1 MMTIG
6 ANAATEKGAFPPGMG
21 NAYLFAAFN
30 ALSFQIIINSPM
42 VLYAKSLG
50 ASATVLGIIVGM
62 MPLLVVFQI
71 PAAHYVGR
79 VGYRRFVYAGW
90 GTRVMFIFFMAL
102 VPLTAM
108 FLSAA
113 TQISLLLMLL
123 FGYNLSRGISSAG
136 WLPWIT
142 ALVPGDIRGRYLA
155 RDAAC
160 ISIASFGVFLLAAFW
175 LGAQPQPWQ
184 FAVLFAFSAFM
195 GTTSL
200 SFLKRIP
207 EVEVP
212 PERRVSNVPVPWM
225 EMLAFPPFRKILK
238 AVIAWSFAYGG
249 LTAFTV
255 AFLKVQ
261 IGMPERTI
269 LLVNSVFFLGGLS
282 SLWFLGSRL
291 DHFGSKPVLTFSI
304 FLWLMIVAVWGF
316 VAGKALPFSLGL
328 MLVLHFAMGL
338 FAALV
343 NMANTRLVMAVVPVM
358 GRDHF
363 FALFSVLSNVVLGL
377 SPVFW
382 GLLID
387 AVGGVSRL
395 QGWLEWN
402 RFTVFFGGVGAGLL
416 VTLYFVR
423 RLEEPQAASLE
434 HLLHDI
440 LIQSPQRVFLRL
452 WPR

>member
-1 MMTIG
+1 
-6 ANAATEKGAFPPGMG
+6 MG
-21 NAYLFAAFN
+21 NAYLFATFN

-90 GTRVMFIFFMAL
+90 GTRVMFIFAMAL
-102 VPLTAM
+102 VPLTSA
-108 FLSAA
+108 FLALA
-113 TQISLLLMLL
+113 TQISLLLALL
-123 FGYNLSRGISSAG
+123 FGFNLSRGISSAG

-142 ALVPGDIRGRYLA
+142 ALVPGEVRGRYLA

-160 ISIASFGVFLLAAFW
+160 ISLASFVIFIVSAFW
-175 LGAQPQPWQ
+175 LGADPKPWR
-184 FAVLFAFSAFM
+184 FAVLFALSALM
-195 GTTSL
+195 GAMSL
-200 SFLKRIP
+200 VFLKRIP
-207 EVEVP
+207 DVEVP
-212 PERRVSNVPVPWM
+212 PERRVANVPVPWM
-225 EMLAFPPFRKILK
+225 EMLAFPPFRKLLK
-238 AVIAWSFAYGG
+238 MVVAWAFAYGG
-249 LTAFTV
+249 MTAFTV

-261 IGMPERTI
+261 GGMPDRTI
-269 LLVNSVFFLGGLS
+269 LLVNSLFFVGGLS

-291 DHFGSKPVLTFSI
+291 DHFGSKPVLTFSM
-304 FLWLMIVAVWGF
+304 FLWALIVSVWGMM
-316 VAGKALPFSLGL
+316 AGKALPFHVTLILGL
-328 MLVLHFAMGL
+328 HFLMGL

-343 NMANTRLVMAVVPVM
+343 NMSNTRLVMAIVPVM

-363 FALFSVLSNVVLGL
+363 FALFSVLSNLMLGL

-387 AVGGVSRL
+387 AVGSLGRPHA
-395 QGWLEWN
+395 WLEWN
-402 RFTVFFGGVGAGLL
+402 RYTAFFGGVVAALL
-416 VTLYFVR
+416 VTLYYVR

-434 HLLHDI
+434 QLLREI
-440 LIQSPQRVFLRL
+440 LIQSPQRAFLRL

>member
-1 MMTIG
+1 
-6 ANAATEKGAFPPGMG
+6 MG
-21 NAYLFAAFN
+21 NAYLFAMFN

-50 ASATVLGIIVGM
+50 ATATVLGIIVGM

-90 GTRVMFIFFMAL
+90 GTRVLFIFAMAL
-102 VPLTAM
+102 VPLTSA
-108 FLSAA
+108 FLASP

-123 FGYNLSRGISSAG
+123 FGFNLSRGISSAG

-142 ALVPGDIRGRYLA
+142 ALVPGEVRGRYLS
-155 RDAAC
+155 RDAAY
-160 ISIASFGVFLLAAFW
+160 ISVASFAVFLLAAFW
-175 LGAQPQPWQ
+175 LGRDPQPWR
-184 FAVLFAFSAFM
+184 FAALFTFSAIM
-195 GTTSL
+195 GATSL
-200 SFLKRIP
+200 VFLKRIP
-207 EVEVP
+207 DVEVP
-212 PERRVSNVPVPWM
+212 AAGRVSNVPVPWM
-225 EMLAFPPFRKILK
+225 EMLRFPPFRKLLK
-238 AVIAWSFAYGG
+238 TVVAWSFAYGG
-249 LTAFTV
+249 ITAFTV

-261 IGMPERTI
+261 IGMAEQTI
-269 LLVNSVFFLGGLS
+269 LLVNSLFFVGGLS

-291 DHFGSKPVLTFSI
+291 DHFGSKPVLTFAM
-304 FLWLMIVAVWGF
+304 FLWLLIVAGWGL
-316 VAGKALPFSLGL
+316 VAGKAMPFSLAFIL
-328 MLVLHFAMGL
+328 LLHFAMGL

-363 FALFSVLSNVVLGL
+363 FALFSVLSNLVLGL

-387 AVGGVSRL
+387 AARTL
-395 QGWLEWN
+395 QAPQLWLEWN
-402 RFTVFFGGVGAGLL
+402 RYTVFFAGVVGALF
-416 VTLYFVR
+416 VTLYYVR
-423 RLEEPQAASLE
+423 KLEEPEAASVE
-434 HLLHDI
+434 HLLRDI
-440 LIQSPQRVFLRL
+440 LIQSPQRVFLRI

>member
-1 MMTIG
+1 
-6 ANAATEKGAFPPGMG
+6 MG
-21 NAYLFAAFN
+21 NAYLFATFN

-90 GTRVMFIFFMAL
+90 GTRVLFIFAMAL
-102 VPLTAM
+102 VPLTSG
-108 FLSAA
+108 FLNPAA
-113 TQISLLLMLL
+113 QLSLLLMLL
-123 FGYNLSRGISSAG
+123 FGFNLSRGISSAG

-142 ALVPGDIRGRYLA
+142 ALVPPDVRGRYLV

-160 ISIASFGVFLLAAFW
+160 INTASFLIFLAAAFW
-175 LGAQPQPWQ
+175 LGTHPRPWQ
-184 FAVLFAFSAFM
+184 FAVLFACGAVM
-195 GTTSL
+195 GATSL
-200 SFLKRIP
+200 VFLKRIP
-207 EVEVP
+207 DVEAP
-212 PERRVSNVPVPWM
+212 PERRVSNVPVPWL
-225 EMLAFPPFRKILK
+225 EMLAFPPFRKLLK
-238 AVIAWSFAYGG
+238 GAVAWSFAYGG
-249 LTAFTV
+249 MMAFTV

-261 IGMPERTI
+261 IGMPERSI
-269 LLVNSVFFLGGLS
+269 LLVNSLLFVGGLS

-291 DHFGSKPVLTFSI
+291 DHLGSKPVLTFSM
-304 FLWLMIVAVWGF
+304 FLWAGIVTGWGL
-316 VAGKALPFSLGL
+316 VAGKAVPFSLGL
-328 MLVLHFAMGL
+328 ILALHFLMGL

-343 NMANTRLVMAVVPVM
+343 SMANTRLVMAVVPAM

-363 FALFSVLSNVVLGL
+363 FALFSVLTNVVLGL
-377 SPVFW
+377 SPIFW

-387 AVGGVSRL
+387 AARTLGAPQHG
-395 QGWLEWN
+395 LEWN
-402 RFTVFFGGVGAGLL
+402 RYTVFFAGVVGALL

-434 HLLHDI
+434 HLLREV
-440 LIQSPQRVFLRL
+440 LIQSPQRVFLRF

>member
-1 MMTIG
+1 
-6 ANAATEKGAFPPGMG
+6 MG
-21 NAYLFAAFN
+21 NAYLFATFN

-62 MPLLVVFQI
+62 MPLLVMFQI

-90 GTRVMFIFFMAL
+90 GTRVMFIFAMAL
-102 VPLTAM
+102 VPLTWR
-108 FLSAA
+108 FLSPA

-123 FGYNLSRGISSAG
+123 FGLNLSRGISSAG

-142 ALVPGDIRGRYLA
+142 ALVPGEVRGRYLS

-160 ISIASFGVFLLAAFW
+160 VSIASFIVFLLAALW
-175 LGAQPQPWQ
+175 LGKHPAPWQ
-184 FAVLFAFSAFM
+184 FSILFAFSAFM
-195 GTTSL
+195 GAMSL
-200 SFLKRIP
+200 VFLKRIP

-212 PERRVSNVPVPWM
+212 PERRVSNVPVPWA
-225 EMLAFPPFRKILK
+225 EMLRFPPFRKILK
-238 AVIAWSFAYGG
+238 TVVAWSFAYGG
-249 LTAFTV
+249 MTAFTV

-261 IGMPERTI
+261 IAMPERTI
-269 LLVNSVFFLGGLS
+269 LLVNSLFFLGGLS

-291 DHFGSKPVLTFSI
+291 DHFGSKPVLTFAM
-304 FLWLMIVAVWGF
+304 FLWLIIVAGWGL
-316 VAGKALPFSLGL
+316 VAGKAMPFSLGFIL
-328 MLVLHFAMGL
+328 AIHFLMGL

-343 NMANTRLVMAVVPVM
+343 NMSNTRLVMAVVPVM

-387 AVGGVSRL
+387 AAGSL
-395 QGWLEWN
+395 KTTHIWLEWN
-402 RFTVFFGGVGAGLL
+402 RFTVFFAGVILALL
-416 VTLYFVR
+416 ATLYYVR
-423 RLEEPQAASLE
+423 HLEEPHAASLE
-434 HLLHDI
+434 HLLRDI
-440 LIQSPQRVFLRL
+440 LIQSPQRVFLRI

>member
-1 MMTIG
+1 
-6 ANAATEKGAFPPGMG
+6 MG
-21 NAYLFAAFN
+21 NAYLFATFN

-50 ASATVLGIIVGM
+50 ATATVLGIIVGM

-90 GTRVMFIFFMAL
+90 GTRVLFIFAMAL
-102 VPLTAM
+102 VPLTSA
-108 FLSAA
+108 FLAPA

-123 FGYNLSRGISSAG
+123 FGYNLARGISSAG

-142 ALVPGDIRGRYLA
+142 ALVPGEVRGRYLA
-155 RDAAC
+155 RDAAY
-160 ISIASFGVFLLAAFW
+160 ISLASFVVFLVAAFW
-175 LGAQPQPWQ
+175 LGADPEPWQ
-184 FAVLFAFSAFM
+184 FAVLFAFSAIM
-195 GTTSL
+195 GATSL
-200 SFLKRIP
+200 VFLKRIP
-207 EVEVP
+207 DVQVP
-212 PERRVSNVPVPWM
+212 PEQRVANVPVPWM
-225 EMLAFPPFRKILK
+225 DMLRFPPFRKLLMT
-238 AVIAWSFAYGG
+238 AVAWAFAYGG
-249 LTAFTV
+249 MTTFTV

-261 IGMPERTI
+261 VGMPDRTI
-269 LLVNSVFFLGGLS
+269 LLVNSLFFVGGLS

-291 DHFGSKPVLTFSI
+291 DHFGSKPVLTFAM
-304 FLWLMIVAVWGF
+304 FLWVLIVSGWGLM
-316 VAGKALPFSLGL
+316 AGKALAFNVPFILA
-328 MLVLHFAMGL
+328 LHLLMGL

-343 NMANTRLVMAVVPVM
+343 SMANTRLLMAVVPVM

-363 FALFSVLSNVVLGL
+363 FALFSVLSSLVLGL

-387 AVGGVSRL
+387 AVGSLGAP
-395 QGWLEWN
+395 QAWLEWN
-402 RFTVFFGGVGAGLL
+402 RYTVFFGGVIVAML
-416 VTLYFVR
+416 VTMYYVL

-434 HLLHDI
+434 HLLRDI

>member
-1 MMTIG
+1 MSI
-6 ANAATEKGAFPPGMG
+6 AAEPAIEKGAFPPGMG

-30 ALSFQIIINSPM
+30 ALSFQIVINSPM

-62 MPLLVVFQI
+62 MPLLVMFQI

-90 GTRVMFIFFMAL
+90 GTRVMFIFAMAL
-102 VPLTAM
+102 VPLAGV
-108 FLSAA
+108 FLAPT

-123 FGYNLSRGISSAG
+123 FGFNLSRGISSAG

-142 ALVPGDIRGRYLA
+142 ALVPGEVRGRYLS

-160 ISIASFGVFLLAAFW
+160 VSIASFIVFLLSAIW
-175 LGAQPQPWQ
+175 LGPHPKPWQ
-184 FAVLFAFSAFM
+184 FSVLFAFSALM
-195 GTTSL
+195 GSTSL
-200 SFLKRIP
+200 VFLKRIP

-212 PERRVSNVPVPWM
+212 PERRVSNVPVPWL
-225 EMLAFPPFRKILK
+225 EMVKFAPFQKLLK

-249 LTAFTV
+249 MTAFTV

-269 LLVNSVFFLGGLS
+269 LLVNSLFFVGGLS

-291 DHFGSKPVLTFSI
+291 DHFGSKPVLTFAM
-304 FLWLMIVAVWGF
+304 FLWLLIVAGWGLL
-316 VAGKALPFSLGL
+316 AGKLMPFSLAL
-328 MLVLHFAMGL
+328 ILVLHFVMGL

-343 NMANTRLVMAVVPVM
+343 NMANTRLAMAVVPVM

-387 AVGGVSRL
+387 AVGMKTV
-395 QGWLEWN
+395 QNVLEWN
-402 RFTVFFGGVGAGLL
+402 RYSAFFAGVVAALF

-434 HLLHDI
+434 HLLRDI
-440 LIQSPQRVFLRL
+440 LIQSPQRVFLRV